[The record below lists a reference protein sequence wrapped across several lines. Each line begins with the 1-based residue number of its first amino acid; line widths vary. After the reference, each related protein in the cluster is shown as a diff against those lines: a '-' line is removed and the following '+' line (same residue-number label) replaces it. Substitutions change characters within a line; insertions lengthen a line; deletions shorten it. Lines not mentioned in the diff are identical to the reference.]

1 MAYTTVDNPELYFQT
16 KLYSGNGSTNAI
28 TLDGSE
34 NMQPNWTWIKNRPL
48 SGGFAHNIFDSVR
61 GTNKKIETDN
71 SGAQSSETNTVNSF
85 DSDGFT
91 LGNDAG
97 TDEVNKSGTTFVS
110 WNWKAGTSV
119 SGNTTGSG
127 SAKAYA
133 GSVST
138 TAGFS
143 IIRYV
148 GNGTNGHTIP
158 HHLGAAPRW
167 ILVKRLDSS
176 SGGDWTTL
184 HMALP
189 NGAGDFMEFNSTGA
203 KQTSIARWR
212 NATPTSSVFTVA
224 SGVEVNG
231 DDSPYIAYCFAEKQG
246 YSKFG
251 SYTGTEAADGAF
263 VHLGFRPAFVIQK
276 NSAYTGNWQMYDNKR
291 PGFNATDNH
300 FSANSS
306 DPEITD
312 NADSTMDFCASG
324 FKLNGVDNASSNWSN
339 LYIYMAFAEQPLVS
353 SSGVPATAR

>member
-34 NMQPNWTWIKNRPL
+34 NMQPDWTWIKNRPL
-48 SGGFAHNIFDSVR
+48 SGGFAHNLYDSVR

-71 SGAQSSETNTVNSF
+71 SGAESSETNTVNSF

-251 SYTGTEAADGAF
+251 SYTGNGNADGTFIYTGFKPAFFMIKRTDAVSDWFVWDSKRSPTNEMTERLVPNEAAAEG
-263 VHLGFRPAFVIQK
+263 
-276 NSAYTGNWQMYDNKR
+276 SA
-291 PGFNATDNH
+291 
-300 FSANSS
+300 S
-306 DPEITD
+306 
-312 NADSTMDFCASG
+312 MDFVSNGIKFRNDAAGRNASG
-324 FKLNGVDNASSNWSN
+324 GT
-339 LYIYMAFAEQPLVS
+339 YIYMAFAENPFVTS
-353 SSGVPATAR
+353 TGVPATAR